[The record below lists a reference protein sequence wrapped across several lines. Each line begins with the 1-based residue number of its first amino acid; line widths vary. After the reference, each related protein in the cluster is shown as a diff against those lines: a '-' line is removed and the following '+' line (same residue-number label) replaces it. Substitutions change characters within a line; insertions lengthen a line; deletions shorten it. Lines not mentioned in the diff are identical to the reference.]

1 MHFVI
6 KLIFLKQKKKKS
18 TYSNTASACKPRGV
32 VVISLC
38 DVGHTEDVLEV
49 DKTQSGD
56 FFFFSFSSPSSSFV
70 FAAVFFFFLLLKAL
84 SCFLTCIATDRS
96 LLLTLSEM
104 LYVSPQRESAPQS
117 FTWLEPE
124 LFMLLDTFVFTFF
137 LLVWFFPPNTLV
149 LNASVFCG
157 VIFCF
162 VYLFVCL
169 LFVCSRCSVC
179 RMIGMFWLICSWT
192 LRLPVYNIIFPFIF
206 FDWYLHFLFADLS
219 R

>member
-6 KLIFLKQKKKKS
+6 KLIFHKKKKKKKS

-70 FAAVFFFFLLLKAL
+70 FAAVFFFLLLKAL

-117 FTWLEPE
+117 FT
-124 LFMLLDTFVFTFF
+124 
-137 LLVWFFPPNTLV
+137 
-149 LNASVFCG
+149 
-157 VIFCF
+157 
-162 VYLFVCL
+162 
-169 LFVCSRCSVC
+169 
-179 RMIGMFWLICSWT
+179 
-192 LRLPVYNIIFPFIF
+192 
-206 FDWYLHFLFADLS
+206 
-219 R
+219 